1 MLTEILCDKFVENG
15 HPRGAIELHPGLNA
29 VVGDGS
35 EKSNSIGKSTFLM
48 IVDFCF
54 GGVDYVQKEKDTQT
68 HVGEHLIKFRFD
80 FGGKPYY
87 FSRST
92 SDAEYRV
99 VNVCNENYETLRT
112 ISLERFNVGLKKMYG
127 LGDLDLSFRAIV
139 GRFFRIYN
147 RNTHNE
153 MRPLNTVSRESDSSG
168 IVDMLKL
175 YRLYGDIGKFDD
187 PFRDAVDKKNTYM
200 NLRRFSI
207 APIASS
213 KAEKEK
219 NEKELARLRKE
230 LEELRKAN
238 ALGATDEENLRAKQR
253 NELKRERASLQ
264 RDRRKLVAK
273 LNKVEFD
280 QEVDPSAMAKNYKA
294 LLDFFPGADVKKIAE
309 LDQFQKK
316 VRSLVKKEAEE
327 ANEGTRNLIAILD
340 SRIAE
345 VDKKLEALKDAPDV
359 RDEIIDRNAQIVA
372 RIQELEKADS
382 NYDEY
387 EKAKDEFAQINADRN
402 SAVVSRT
409 NAMEDKIND
418 SMKEL
423 NRLFDKDRNYAP
435 VLKIH
440 GFDSYQFYTPN
451 DTGTGS
457 RNKGLWLFDLTVLR
471 QTGLP
476 AFVHDSILF
485 NSTEYERTKTILE
498 LYANETK
505 QIFVAI
511 DDPYANDGIFKD
523 VVLSHTVLTLG
534 HDGKALFGEEWNKRK
549 QGE

>member
-1 MLTEILCDKFVENG
+1 
-15 HPRGAIELHPGLNA
+15 
-29 VVGDGS
+29 
-35 EKSNSIGKSTFLM
+35 
-48 IVDFCF
+48 
-54 GGVDYVQKEKDTQT
+54 
-68 HVGEHLIKFRFD
+68 
-80 FGGKPYY
+80 
-87 FSRST
+87 
-92 SDAEYRV
+92 
-99 VNVCNENYETLRT
+99 
-112 ISLERFNVGLKKMYG
+112 
-127 LGDLDLSFRAIV
+127 
-139 GRFFRIYN
+139 
-147 RNTHNE
+147 
-153 MRPLNTVSRESDSSG
+153 MRPLNTVARESDSSG

-175 YRLYGDIGKFDD
+175 YGLYGDIGKFDD
-187 PFRDAVDKKNTYM
+187 PFRNAVGKKNTYM

-207 APIASS
+207 VPIASS
-213 KAEKEK
+213 RDEKEK
-219 NEKELARLRKE
+219 NEKELAELKKE
-230 LEELRKAN
+230 VEELRKAN
-238 ALGATDEENLRAKQR
+238 ELGATDEENLRAKQR

-280 QEVDPSAMAKNYKA
+280 QEVDPVAMAKNYRA
-294 LLDFFPGADVKKIAE
+294 LLDFFPCADVRKIAE

-327 ANEGTRNLIAILD
+327 ANEGTRSLIAVLD

-345 VDKKLEALKDAPDV
+345 VDKKLDALKDAPDV
-359 RDEIIDRNAQIVA
+359 RDEIIDRNAEIVS
-372 RIQELEKADS
+372 RIQELEDANL

-387 EKAKDEFAQINADRN
+387 EKAKDEFAQVNADRN

-409 NAMEDKIND
+409 NAMEDQING
-418 SMKEL
+418 SMAEL
-423 NRLFDKDRNYAP
+423 NRLFDKNRNYAL

-471 QTGLP
+471 QTRLP

-498 LYANETK
+498 LYAKETK

-511 DDPYANDGIFKD
+511 DDPYANGGIFKD
-523 VVLSHTVLTLG
+523 VVLEHAVITLG
-534 HDGKALFGEEWNKRK
+534 HNGKALFGEEWNKRK
-549 QGE
+549 ENSLNTSIFDAHRCHRYPRHCFGGVFFVCSAQIVPC